1 MDTGWRLLQ
10 IDHDRKARKILAEG
24 GRSIG
29 ARLWDWEA
37 VMLFY
42 EIVIALDGY
51 AELRGMPAPQN
62 HKARRAIVRRHLPH
76 LAEPYNALYAL
87 SLEARY
93 YDGYDMTESEG
104 RRAARCHEM
113 LSRNIPVQ

>member
-1 MDTGWRLLQ
+1 MDTGWRLFQ

-37 VMLFY
+37 VTLFY

-51 AELRGMPAPQN
+51 AELKGIPAPQN
-62 HKARRAIVRRHLPH
+62 HRARRAIVGRHLPH
-76 LAEPYNALYAL
+76 LVEPHNALYAL

-93 YDGYDMTESEG
+93 YNGYTMTESEG
-104 RRAARCHEM
+104 RKAARCHEM
-113 LSRNIPVQ
+113 LSRNIPMQ

>member
-1 MDTGWRLLQ
+1 MDPGWRLLQ

-51 AELRGMPAPQN
+51 AELGGMPAPQN

-87 SLEARY
+87 NLEARY
-93 YDGYDMTESEG
+93 YDGYDMTESGG